1 MAELTG
7 AQRKHLRGLAHH
19 LKPVV
24 HVGKNGL
31 TETVVESID
40 QALDDHELIKVKLVD
55 PQGRK
60 RELAEEI
67 ADRSGGAWVGLVG
80 KVVTLYRRQ
89 PDPEKRKVDLPS

>member
-7 AQRKHLRGLAHH
+7 AQKKYLRGLAHH

-31 TETVVESID
+31 TDPVLESIG
-40 QALDDHELIKVKLVD
+40 QALDDHELIKVRLAD

-60 RELAEEI
+60 RKLAEEV
-67 ADRSGGAWVGLVG
+67 ADRTGGAWVGLVG
-80 KVVTLYRRQ
+80 NVVTLYRRHS
-89 PDPEKRKVDLPS
+89 DPEKRRIEIPS